1 MLNTEKQ
8 ITLQLDP
15 TTDTNGNAEQVAR
28 MIGVSAWHISGDY
41 LIVENPLLDYRVT
54 NNETYSHK
62 TDRIPN
68 GAVVILVQE
77 EPKTVEQQIE
87 QEIQSKNLNAPRLTP
102 DHIDSKIK
110 AVEYILPRD
119 VCKRDNGVEVFD
131 APLPLQ
137 TLTFC
142 ILTLENGFTVTGE
155 SACASPENFDAEIG
169 KKIAYDNAREK
180 IWLLEGYLLKEK
192 LNHQIKIQEHF
203 ASQGV
208 DAEKL
213 QDSPI
218 VSELPE
224 LEIKYSDAVKST
236 DPTNDNQACASG
248 GASSNDYQ
256 LNAKRDN
263 AFLVAQL
270 LSNNKISAEL
280 RKKAETKMTA
290 LLDELI

>member
-1 MLNTEKQ
+1 MSNT
-8 ITLQLDP
+8 
-15 TTDTNGNAEQVAR
+15 
-28 MIGVSAWHISGDY
+28 
-41 LIVENPLLDYRVT
+41 
-54 NNETYSHK
+54 
-62 TDRIPN
+62 
-68 GAVVILVQE
+68 
-77 EPKTVEQQIE
+77 EQQIE
-87 QEIQSKNLNAPRLTP
+87 QEIQSKNLNAPRLTS

-119 VCKRDNGVEVFD
+119 ACKRDNGVEVFD

-213 QDSPI
+213 QDNPI
-218 VSELPE
+218 VTELPE
-224 LEIKYSDAVKST
+224 LEIKYSGAVKST

-248 GASSNDYQ
+248 SASSNGYQ